1 MALAKHAEE
10 ISYKVSENL
19 QKLAEKHGGDNKY
32 YSCKFAKQNVKKQR
46 HPGVYPW

>member
-19 QKLAEKHGGDNKY
+19 QKFTEKYGGDNR
-32 YSCKFAKQNVKKQR
+32 YSSYDFVKQNVKAQK

>member
-19 QKLAEKHGGDNKY
+19 QKLAERYGGDNKGSSY
-32 YSCKFAKQNVKKQR
+32 EFVKQNVNVRR

>member
-10 ISYKVSENL
+10 ISEKVFSNL
-19 QKLAEKHGGDNKY
+19 QKMAKKGVNNKQASNFTKEKIQTQK
-32 YSCKFAKQNVKKQR
+32 